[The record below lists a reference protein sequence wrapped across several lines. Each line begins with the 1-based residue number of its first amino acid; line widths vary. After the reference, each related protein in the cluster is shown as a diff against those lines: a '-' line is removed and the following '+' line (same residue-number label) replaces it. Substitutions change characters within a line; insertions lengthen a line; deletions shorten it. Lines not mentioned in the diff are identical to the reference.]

1 MRPLGRKR
9 NAWGSRGLAALA
21 LAGLMGL
28 ILSAGAA
35 RPETPPAGGEDAA
48 RREREELKTALQETA
63 SLIQKSEA
71 DLTRLEVKIAALEK
85 DERAKKAALDGS
97 RDEVAKL
104 LSALVRMGRNPPP
117 VMVTEREDALK
128 VVRSAML
135 LSSAFPLL
143 TGKAK
148 TLADALAQL
157 ESVMVDSKN
166 ERDRV
171 AREKALLED
180 KQTRLR
186 GLVAE
191 RQKALKASQPELA
204 AVGTEIA
211 ALSKDSQ
218 TPEQLIE
225 RGNAVVSKR
234 TGLGDYD
241 KQKDAE
247 RAAGK
252 DAASSKNQ
260 VVILA
265 PSGPPPSAGADRM
278 KPAIPFAQARGRLPM
293 PTQGRRV
300 LGFSDKTQYGGD
312 SKGTVFETR
321 AGAQITSPCDGW
333 IIYSSE
339 FRSYGQL
346 LIINAGDGY
355 HVLLAGLSQVDV
367 QPGQFVLAAEPVGTM
382 SGAAAQGGGQ
392 ANAPVLY
399 VEFRKD
405 NKPIDP
411 GPWWAQK
418 VQG

>member
-1 MRPLGRKR
+1 MRPRGRTK
-9 NAWGSRGLAALA
+9 NAWGARTLAVFALA
-21 LAGLMGL
+21 C
-28 ILSAGAA
+28 SVSWTGAA
-35 RPETPPAGGEDAA
+35 WGQAPPAGADAAA
-48 RREREELKTALQETA
+48 RREREQLNLELQGTGAQ
-63 SLIQKSEA
+63 IQKSEA
-71 DLTRLEVKIAALEK
+71 ELTRIEAKIAELQK
-85 DERAKKAALDGS
+85 DEREKRAALDGR

-104 LSALVRMGRNPPP
+104 LSALVRLGRNPPP

-143 TGKAK
+143 TGEAR
-148 TLADALAQL
+148 ALASAL
-157 ESVMVDSKN
+157 SKLDLVMTESKT
-166 ERDRV
+166 ERDLV
-171 AREKALLED
+171 AREKARLEA
-180 KQTRLR
+180 KQIRLR

-191 RQKALKASQPELA
+191 KQKALKIAQPELA
-204 AVGTEIA
+204 AVGAEVA
-211 ALSKDSQ
+211 AISKDSQ
-218 TPEQLIE
+218 TPDQLIE

-241 KQKDAE
+241 KQKDGE

-252 DAASSKNQ
+252 DAPPKEQ
-260 VVILA
+260 VVVLE
-265 PSGPPPSAGADRM
+265 PLGPAARSANAARM
-278 KPAIPFAQARGRLPM
+278 KPAIPFASAKSLLPRPTLGRS
-293 PTQGRRV
+293 V
-300 LGFSDKTQYGGD
+300 LGFGDKTQYGGD

-321 AGAQITSPCDGW
+321 AGALISSPCDGW
-333 IIYSSE
+333 VIYSSE

-367 QPGQFVLAAEPVGTM
+367 QPGQFVLAAEPVGSM
-382 SGAAAQGGGQ
+382 SNAAARGGGQ

-411 GPWWAQK
+411 DPWWAQK